1 MEGEEHL
8 SLQVLLAVILLV
20 LYVIAA
26 PIFEKIHF
34 HYMHESGMVMLLGL
48 AITLIFKFFIP
59 SLDFTTSLAFSDK
72 IFFTFV
78 LPLIIFGA
86 GYNLK
91 KRQFFKYFT
100 YIFLLGVVG
109 TLIAFTWVAP
119 VTYFFNQFNFFYLSY
134 SKYDYPSL
142 IKMGG
147 IPVDPT
153 TKERLNISELN
164 LNNDN
169 NVNTLQKNFLSK
181 SSFTSYNLNKNKT
194 KLLRY
199 LQDEEPNEE
208 TNEEET
214 QNSDEDNTNENPD
227 NPEENGEQAGD
238 ESPEENGEQ
247 TEGESPE
254 ENGEQAG
261 EESPE
266 ENGEQTEEESPNEII
281 DSKVDLKKHPI
292 LLDFTMMD
300 ALSFAAVIS
309 ATDAVAAL
317 TFIHEDTEPKLFA
330 ILFGEGVVNDA
341 VCIVIY
347 KILTDFQRGGGD
359 FTFSSVMGMFGT
371 FCSLFGWSF
380 VIGLGMGIIGSL
392 ILKSLKKYSIGRQA
406 ECALICLFAYLS
418 YILSE
423 ELELSPIIA
432 LLFNGIF
439 NSHYSFYNLSFQA
452 REESS
457 ILSRVLSALAE
468 AFVFVY
474 LGLTAVHYFQVA
486 FSWSFMIF
494 ELIVVVCGRF
504 VSVYGICVL
513 MDLFHVTNFKLSF
526 VERGI
531 CSCSGTI
538 RGAIA
543 FGLSISIV
551 SKSELNRD
559 ILLSTTLSLVFI
571 STIVFGALMPYFI
584 KFWKSFD
591 KKKYGETE
599 ENKEL
604 EYSDLD
610 DEANEEVRFSYLHP
624 NFDNKIEEFSKEKN
638 IEVLKKRLS
647 YWLGTYWLQFDDA
660 YLKPKLI
667 CNWPEVKKEHDEIAE
682 VITDVIKN
690 YLEEKKKK
698 KLYLADKENNNEI
711 NEEGNEMNERLYDG
725 ENDNEDDH
733 NEYKTNYQH
742 LQEDD
747 QNETPKIKNR
757 KISRD
762 EVIDKY

>member
-1 MEGEEHL
+1 MESEHL

-26 PIFEKIHF
+26 PVFEKIHF
-34 HYMHESGMVMLLGL
+34 HYMHESGVVMLLGIG
-48 AITLIFKFFIP
+48 ITLTFKFFIP
-59 SLDFTTSLAFSDK
+59 SLDFTKSLAFSDK

-119 VTYFFNQFNFFYLSY
+119 LTYFFNQFNFFYLSY
-134 SKYDYPSL
+134 SKYDYSSL

-147 IPVDPT
+147 IPIDPI
-153 TKERLNISELN
+153 TKQRLNISELN
-164 LNNDN
+164 L
-169 NVNTLQKNFLSK
+169 TFAQKNINTNISSTMMNVVMN
-181 SSFTSYNLNKNKT
+181 SSFTEKNFI
-194 KLLRY
+194 
-199 LQDEEPNEE
+199 QDIN
-208 TNEEET
+208 N
-214 QNSDEDNTNENPD
+214 
-227 NPEENGEQAGD
+227 
-238 ESPEENGEQ
+238 
-247 TEGESPE
+247 TEGEE
-254 ENGEQAG
+254 EQKN
-261 EESPE
+261 EES
-266 ENGEQTEEESPNEII
+266 TEEII
-281 DSKVDLKKHPI
+281 NNDFVDLKKHPI
-292 LLDFTMMD
+292 LLDFSLMD

-317 TFIHEDTEPKLFA
+317 TFIHEDTEPKLFS

-347 KILTDFQRGGGD
+347 KILTDFQRGGGQ
-359 FTFSSVMGMFGT
+359 FTFSSVVSMFGT

-486 FSWSFMIF
+486 FSWSFMFF
-494 ELIVVVCGRF
+494 ELCVVMCGRF
-504 VSVYGICVL
+504 VSVFGICIL
-513 MDLFHVTNFKLSF
+513 MDLFHVSNFKLSF

-571 STIVFGALMPYFI
+571 STIVMGALMPFFI
-584 KFWKSFD
+584 SFFKSFN
-591 KKKYGETE
+591 KKNDYDSIVPEKDETK
-599 ENKEL
+599 KE
-604 EYSDLD
+604 DLD
-610 DEANEEVRFSYLHP
+610 ESRPDDEFRFSYLHP
-624 NFDNKIEEFSKEKN
+624 NFDNKLEKFSKEKN
-638 IEVLKKRLS
+638 LEVLKKRLS

-690 YLEEKKKK
+690 YIDERDKREDEEYNNNMNNEEEENEMKE
-698 KLYLADKENNNEI
+698 KLFNGNKNDEYNNDYKPNYMKLHDEENNET
-711 NEEGNEMNERLYDG
+711 
-725 ENDNEDDH
+725 ED
-733 NEYKTNYQH
+733 K
-742 LQEDD
+742 
-747 QNETPKIKNR
+747 KN
-757 KISRD
+757 
-762 EVIDKY
+762 

>member
-1 MEGEEHL
+1 M
-8 SLQVLLAVILLV
+8 
-20 LYVIAA
+20 
-26 PIFEKIHF
+26 
-34 HYMHESGMVMLLGL
+34 
-48 AITLIFKFFIP
+48 
-59 SLDFTTSLAFSDK
+59 
-72 IFFTFV
+72 
-78 LPLIIFGA
+78 PLIIFGA

-119 VTYFFNQFNFFYLSY
+119 LTYFFNQFNFFYLSY
-134 SKYDYPSL
+134 SKYDYASL

-147 IPVDPT
+147 VPIDPI
-153 TKERLNISELN
+153 TKQRLNISELN
-164 LNNDN
+164 ITFNESINSIRMNIYENISSENED
-169 NVNTLQKNFLSK
+169 QKEEE
-181 SSFTSYNLNKNKT
+181 
-194 KLLRY
+194 
-199 LQDEEPNEE
+199 DEE
-208 TNEEET
+208 
-214 QNSDEDNTNENPD
+214 QIEND
-227 NPEENGEQAGD
+227 Y
-238 ESPEENGEQ
+238 
-247 TEGESPE
+247 
-254 ENGEQAG
+254 
-261 EESPE
+261 
-266 ENGEQTEEESPNEII
+266 
-281 DSKVDLKKHPI
+281 VDLKKHPI
-292 LLDFTMMD
+292 LLDFSLMD

-317 TFIHEDTEPKLFA
+317 TFIHEDTEPKLFS

-347 KILTDFQRGGGD
+347 KILTDFQREGGQ
-359 FTFSSVMGMFGT
+359 FSLSSVISMFGT

-457 ILSRVLSALAE
+457 ILSRVLSAIAE

-494 ELIVVVCGRF
+494 ELCVVICGRF
-504 VSVYGICVL
+504 VSVFGICIL
-513 MDLFHVTNFKLSF
+513 MDLFHVSNFKLSF

-551 SKSELNRD
+551 SKSQLNRD

-584 KFWKSFD
+584 NFFKSFD
-591 KKKYGETE
+591 KKNKTK
-599 ENKEL
+599 ENKEEL
-604 EYSDLD
+604 EYHNLD
-610 DEANEEVRFSYLHP
+610 DEYNNEFRFSYLHP
-624 NFDNKIEEFSKEKN
+624 NFDNKLEEFSKEKN
-638 IEVLKKRLS
+638 LEVLKKRLS

-682 VITDVIKN
+682 VITDVIKK
-690 YLEEKKKK
+690 YLEEKYNQKEE
-698 KLYLADKENNNEI
+698 ENNNIE
-711 NEEGNEMNERLYDG
+711 NEKGSEKNEKFIK
-725 ENDNEDDH
+725 ND
-733 NEYKTNYQH
+733 EYNDYQTNYMK
-742 LQEDD
+742 LQDE
-747 QNETPKIKNR
+747 QNETENK
-757 KISRD
+757 
-762 EVIDKY
+762 

>member
-1 MEGEEHL
+1 MEEEHL

-34 HYMHESGMVMLLGL
+34 HYMHESGVVMLLGIG
-48 AITLIFKFFIP
+48 ITLLFKFFIP
-59 SLDFTTSLAFSDK
+59 SLDFTKSLSFSDK

-119 VTYFFNQFNFFYLSY
+119 LTYFFNQFNFFYLSS
-134 SKYDYPSL
+134 SKYDYASL

-147 IPVDPT
+147 IPVDPV
-153 TKERLNISELN
+153 TKQRLNISELN
-164 LNNDN
+164 LTYSGKVNSTIMNILDNSSLTKKSFIDEGNNQTEENEGNDG
-169 NVNTLQKNFLSK
+169 
-181 SSFTSYNLNKNKT
+181 NK
-194 KLLRY
+194 
-199 LQDEEPNEE
+199 
-208 TNEEET
+208 NEEET
-214 QNSDEDNTNENPD
+214 TETQNDE
-227 NPEENGEQAGD
+227 EENQI
-238 ESPEENGEQ
+238 N
-247 TEGESPE
+247 
-254 ENGEQAG
+254 NH
-261 EESPE
+261 
-266 ENGEQTEEESPNEII
+266 
-281 DSKVDLKKHPI
+281 VDLKKTPI
-292 LLDFTMMD
+292 LLDFSLMD
-300 ALSFAAVIS
+300 SLSFAAVIS

-317 TFIHEDTEPKLFA
+317 TFIHEDTEPKLFS

-347 KILTDFQRGGGD
+347 KILTDFQREGGQ
-359 FTFSSVMGMFGT
+359 FSFSSVVSMFGT
-371 FCSLFGWSF
+371 FVSLFGWSF
-380 VIGLGMGIIGSL
+380 VIGLGMGIIGGL
-392 ILKSLKKYSIGRQA
+392 TLKSLKKYSIGRQA

-486 FSWSFMIF
+486 FSWSFMLF
-494 ELIVVVCGRF
+494 ELCVVMCGRF
-504 VSVYGICVL
+504 VSVFGICIL
-513 MDLFHVTNFKLSF
+513 MDLLHVSNFKLSF

-571 STIVFGALMPYFI
+571 STIVMGALMPYFI
-584 KFWKSFD
+584 TFFKSF
-591 KKKYGETE
+591 
-599 ENKEL
+599 NKNKGQEKEHKEEL
-604 EYSDLD
+604 EKSRSD
-610 DEANEEVRFSYLHP
+610 DEFRFSYLHP
-624 NFDNKIEEFSKEKN
+624 NFDNKVEEFSKEKN
-638 IEVLKKRLS
+638 LEVLKKRLS

-690 YLEEKKKK
+690 YIDEKRKKEEG
-698 KLYLADKENNNEI
+698 EMNNNI
-711 NEEGNEMNERLYDG
+711 NNTEEGYELKEKLVNNEK
-725 ENDNEDDH
+725 ND
-733 NEYKTNYQH
+733 EYNDYKPNYMK
-742 LQEDD
+742 LQDE
-747 QNETPKIKNR
+747 QNETEDKN
-757 KISRD
+757 I
-762 EVIDKY
+762 EQ

>member
-1 MEGEEHL
+1 MESEHL

-26 PIFEKIHF
+26 PVFEKIHF
-34 HYMHESGMVMLLGL
+34 HYMHESGVVMLLGIG
-48 AITLIFKFFIP
+48 ITLTFKFFIP
-59 SLDFTTSLAFSDK
+59 SLDFTKSLAFSDK

-119 VTYFFNQFNFFYLSY
+119 LTYFFNQFNFFYLSY
-134 SKYDYPSL
+134 SKYDYSSL

-147 IPVDPT
+147 IPIDPI
-153 TKERLNISELN
+153 TKQRLNISELN
-164 LNNDN
+164 L
-169 NVNTLQKNFLSK
+169 TFAQKNINTNISSTMMNVVMN
-181 SSFTSYNLNKNKT
+181 SSFTEKNFI
-194 KLLRY
+194 
-199 LQDEEPNEE
+199 QDIN
-208 TNEEET
+208 N
-214 QNSDEDNTNENPD
+214 
-227 NPEENGEQAGD
+227 
-238 ESPEENGEQ
+238 
-247 TEGESPE
+247 TEGEE
-254 ENGEQAG
+254 EQKN
-261 EESPE
+261 EES
-266 ENGEQTEEESPNEII
+266 TEEII
-281 DSKVDLKKHPI
+281 NNDFVDLKKHPI
-292 LLDFTMMD
+292 LLDFSLMD

-317 TFIHEDTEPKLFA
+317 TFIHEDTEPKLFS

-347 KILTDFQRGGGD
+347 KILTDFQRGGGQ
-359 FTFSSVMGMFGT
+359 FTFSSVVSMFGT

-486 FSWSFMIF
+486 FSWSFMFF
-494 ELIVVVCGRF
+494 ELCVVMCGRF
-504 VSVYGICVL
+504 VSVFGICIL
-513 MDLFHVTNFKLSF
+513 MDLFHVSNFKLSF

-571 STIVFGALMPYFI
+571 STIVMGALMPFFI
-584 KFWKSFD
+584 SFFKSFN
-591 KKKYGETE
+591 KKKDYDAIVPEKDETK
-599 ENKEL
+599 KE
-604 EYSDLD
+604 DLD
-610 DEANEEVRFSYLHP
+610 ESRPDDEFRFSYLHP
-624 NFDNKIEEFSKEKN
+624 NFDNKLEKFSKEKN
-638 IEVLKKRLS
+638 LEVLKKRLS

-690 YLEEKKKK
+690 YIDERDKREDEEYNNNINNEEEENEMKE
-698 KLYLADKENNNEI
+698 KLFNGNKNDEYNNDYKPNYMKLHDEENNET
-711 NEEGNEMNERLYDG
+711 
-725 ENDNEDDH
+725 ED
-733 NEYKTNYQH
+733 K
-742 LQEDD
+742 
-747 QNETPKIKNR
+747 KN
-757 KISRD
+757 
-762 EVIDKY
+762 

>member
-1 MEGEEHL
+1 MESEHL

-26 PIFEKIHF
+26 PVFEKIHF
-34 HYMHESGMVMLLGL
+34 HYMHESGVVMLLGIG
-48 AITLIFKFFIP
+48 ITLTFKFFIP
-59 SLDFTTSLAFSDK
+59 SLDFTKSLAFSDK

-119 VTYFFNQFNFFYLSY
+119 LTYFFNQFNFFYLSY
-134 SKYDYPSL
+134 SKYDYSSL

-147 IPVDPT
+147 IPIDPI
-153 TKERLNISELN
+153 TKQRLNISELN
-164 LNNDN
+164 L
-169 NVNTLQKNFLSK
+169 TFAQKNIHTNISSTMMNVVMN
-181 SSFTSYNLNKNKT
+181 SSFTEKNFI
-194 KLLRY
+194 
-199 LQDEEPNEE
+199 QDIN
-208 TNEEET
+208 N
-214 QNSDEDNTNENPD
+214 
-227 NPEENGEQAGD
+227 
-238 ESPEENGEQ
+238 
-247 TEGESPE
+247 TEGEE
-254 ENGEQAG
+254 EQKN
-261 EESPE
+261 EES
-266 ENGEQTEEESPNEII
+266 TEEII
-281 DSKVDLKKHPI
+281 NNDFVDLKKHPI
-292 LLDFTMMD
+292 LLDFSLMD

-317 TFIHEDTEPKLFA
+317 TFIHEDTEPKLFS

-347 KILTDFQRGGGD
+347 KILTDFQRGGGQ
-359 FTFSSVMGMFGT
+359 FTFSSVVSMFGT

-486 FSWSFMIF
+486 FSWSFMFF
-494 ELIVVVCGRF
+494 ELCVVMCGRF
-504 VSVYGICVL
+504 VSVFGICIL
-513 MDLFHVTNFKLSF
+513 MDLFHVSNFKLSF

-571 STIVFGALMPYFI
+571 STIVMGALMPFFI
-584 KFWKSFD
+584 SFFKSFN
-591 KKKYGETE
+591 KKNDYDAIVPEKDETK
-599 ENKEL
+599 KE
-604 EYSDLD
+604 DLD
-610 DEANEEVRFSYLHP
+610 ESRPDDEFRFSYLHP
-624 NFDNKIEEFSKEKN
+624 NFDNKLEKFSKEKN
-638 IEVLKKRLS
+638 LEVLKKRLS

-690 YLEEKKKK
+690 YIDERDKREDEEYNNNMNNEEEENEMKE
-698 KLYLADKENNNEI
+698 KLFNGNKNDEYNNDYKPNYMKLHDEENNET
-711 NEEGNEMNERLYDG
+711 
-725 ENDNEDDH
+725 ED
-733 NEYKTNYQH
+733 K
-742 LQEDD
+742 
-747 QNETPKIKNR
+747 KN
-757 KISRD
+757 
-762 EVIDKY
+762 

>member
-1 MEGEEHL
+1 MEEEHL

-26 PIFEKIHF
+26 PIFEKINF
-34 HYMHESGMVMLLGL
+34 HYMHESGVIMLLGIG
-48 AITLIFKFFIP
+48 ITLTFKFFIP
-59 SLDFTTSLAFSDK
+59 SLDFTKSLAFSDK

-119 VTYFFNQFNFFYLSY
+119 LTYFFNQFNFFYLSS
-134 SKYDYPSL
+134 SKYDYASL
-142 IKMGG
+142 IRMGG
-147 IPVDPT
+147 IPVDPV

-164 LNNDN
+164 LTYDKNINSTSTVMNIMNNSYYS
-169 NVNTLQKNFLSK
+169 KIILSEEE
-181 SSFTSYNLNKNKT
+181 LNKPEDNKT
-194 KLLRY
+194 
-199 LQDEEPNEE
+199 EE
-208 TNEEET
+208 NEEE
-214 QNSDEDNTNENPD
+214 QKEEEEENKENEND
-227 NPEENGEQAGD
+227 Y
-238 ESPEENGEQ
+238 
-247 TEGESPE
+247 
-254 ENGEQAG
+254 
-261 EESPE
+261 
-266 ENGEQTEEESPNEII
+266 
-281 DSKVDLKKHPI
+281 VDLTKHPI
-292 LLDFTMMD
+292 LLDFSLMD

-317 TFIHEDTEPKLFA
+317 TFIHEDTEPKLFS

-347 KILTDFQRGGGD
+347 KLLTDFQKGGGQ
-359 FTFSSVMGMFGT
+359 FSFSSVVSMFGT
-371 FCSLFGWSF
+371 FVSLFGWSF

-457 ILSRVLSALAE
+457 VLSRVLSALAE

-486 FSWSFMIF
+486 FSWSFMLF
-494 ELIVVVCGRF
+494 ELCVVICGRF
-504 VSVYGICVL
+504 VSVFGICVL
-513 MDLFHVTNFKLSF
+513 MDLFHVSNFKLSF

-584 KFWKSFD
+584 NFFKSFN
-591 KKKYGETE
+591 KTYKEEE
-599 ENKEL
+599 ENKKEL
-604 EYSDLD
+604 ELDEHSTNMVD
-610 DEANEEVRFSYLHP
+610 DEFRFSYLHP

-638 IEVLKKRLS
+638 LEVLKKRLS

-690 YLEEKKKK
+690 YMDGKTSKENEEK
-698 KLYLADKENNNEI
+698 DENK
-711 NEEGNEMNERLYDG
+711 EGNEIKEKLLNSDKNEEY
-725 ENDNEDDH
+725 ND
-733 NEYKTNYQH
+733 YKLNYMK
-742 LQEDD
+742 LQDE
-747 QNETPKIKNR
+747 QNETENNK
-757 KISRD
+757 
-762 EVIDKY
+762 

>member
-1 MEGEEHL
+1 MESEHL

-26 PIFEKIHF
+26 PVFEKIHF
-34 HYMHESGMVMLLGL
+34 HYMHESGVVMLLGIG
-48 AITLIFKFFIP
+48 ITLTFKFFIP
-59 SLDFTTSLAFSDK
+59 SLDFTKSLAFSDK

-119 VTYFFNQFNFFYLSY
+119 LTYFFNQFNFFYLSY
-134 SKYDYPSL
+134 SKYDYSSL

-147 IPVDPT
+147 IPIDPI
-153 TKERLNISELN
+153 TKQRLNISELN
-164 LNNDN
+164 L
-169 NVNTLQKNFLSK
+169 TFAQKNINTNISSTMMNVVMN
-181 SSFTSYNLNKNKT
+181 SSFTEKNFI
-194 KLLRY
+194 
-199 LQDEEPNEE
+199 QDIN
-208 TNEEET
+208 N
-214 QNSDEDNTNENPD
+214 
-227 NPEENGEQAGD
+227 
-238 ESPEENGEQ
+238 
-247 TEGESPE
+247 TEGEE
-254 ENGEQAG
+254 EQKN
-261 EESPE
+261 EES
-266 ENGEQTEEESPNEII
+266 TEEII
-281 DSKVDLKKHPI
+281 NNDFANLKKHPI
-292 LLDFTMMD
+292 LLDFSLMD

-317 TFIHEDTEPKLFA
+317 TFIHEDTEPKLFS

-347 KILTDFQRGGGD
+347 KILTDFQRGGGQ
-359 FTFSSVMGMFGT
+359 FTFSSVVSMFGT

-486 FSWSFMIF
+486 FSWSFMFF
-494 ELIVVVCGRF
+494 ELCVVMCGRF
-504 VSVYGICVL
+504 VSVFGICIL
-513 MDLFHVTNFKLSF
+513 MDLFHVSNFKLSF

-571 STIVFGALMPYFI
+571 STIVMGALMPFFI
-584 KFWKSFD
+584 SFFKSFN
-591 KKKYGETE
+591 KKNDYDSIVPEKDETK
-599 ENKEL
+599 KE
-604 EYSDLD
+604 DLD
-610 DEANEEVRFSYLHP
+610 ESRPDDEFRFSYLHP
-624 NFDNKIEEFSKEKN
+624 NFDNKLEKFSKEKN
-638 IEVLKKRLS
+638 LEVLKKRLS

-690 YLEEKKKK
+690 YIDERDKREDEEYNNNINNEEEENEMKE
-698 KLYLADKENNNEI
+698 KLFNGNKNDEYNNDYKPNYMKLHDEENNET
-711 NEEGNEMNERLYDG
+711 
-725 ENDNEDDH
+725 ED
-733 NEYKTNYQH
+733 K
-742 LQEDD
+742 
-747 QNETPKIKNR
+747 KN
-757 KISRD
+757 
-762 EVIDKY
+762 

>member
-1 MEGEEHL
+1 MEEEHQ

-26 PIFEKIHF
+26 PIFEKINF
-34 HYMHESGMVMLLGL
+34 HYMHESGVVMLLGIG
-48 AITLIFKFFIP
+48 ITLTFKFFIP
-59 SLDFTTSLAFSDK
+59 SLDFTKSLAFNDK

-119 VTYFFNQFNFFYLSY
+119 LTYFFNQFNFFYLSY
-134 SKYDYPSL
+134 SKYDYASL

-147 IPVDPT
+147 VPIDPI
-153 TKERLNISELN
+153 TKQRLNISELN
-164 LNNDN
+164 ITFNESINSIRMNIYENISSENED
-169 NVNTLQKNFLSK
+169 QKEEE
-181 SSFTSYNLNKNKT
+181 
-194 KLLRY
+194 
-199 LQDEEPNEE
+199 DEE
-208 TNEEET
+208 
-214 QNSDEDNTNENPD
+214 QIEND
-227 NPEENGEQAGD
+227 Y
-238 ESPEENGEQ
+238 
-247 TEGESPE
+247 
-254 ENGEQAG
+254 
-261 EESPE
+261 
-266 ENGEQTEEESPNEII
+266 
-281 DSKVDLKKHPI
+281 VDLKKHPI
-292 LLDFTMMD
+292 LLDFSLMD

-317 TFIHEDTEPKLFA
+317 TFIHEDTEPKLFS

-347 KILTDFQRGGGD
+347 KILTDFQREGGQ
-359 FTFSSVMGMFGT
+359 FSLSSVISMFGT

-457 ILSRVLSALAE
+457 ILSRVLSAIAE

-494 ELIVVVCGRF
+494 ELCVVICGRF
-504 VSVYGICVL
+504 VSVFGICIL
-513 MDLFHVTNFKLSF
+513 MDLFHVSNFKLSF

-551 SKSELNRD
+551 SKSQLNRD

-584 KFWKSFD
+584 NFFKSFD
-591 KKKYGETE
+591 KNNKTK
-599 ENKEL
+599 ENKEEL
-604 EYSDLD
+604 EYHNLD
-610 DEANEEVRFSYLHP
+610 DEYNNEFRFSYLHP
-624 NFDNKIEEFSKEKN
+624 NFDNKLEEFSKEKN
-638 IEVLKKRLS
+638 LEVLKKRLS

-682 VITDVIKN
+682 VITDVIKK
-690 YLEEKKKK
+690 YLEEKYNQKEE
-698 KLYLADKENNNEI
+698 ENNNIE
-711 NEEGNEMNERLYDG
+711 NEKGSEKNEKFIK
-725 ENDNEDDH
+725 ND
-733 NEYKTNYQH
+733 EYNDYQTNYMK
-742 LQEDD
+742 LQDE
-747 QNETPKIKNR
+747 QNETENK
-757 KISRD
+757 
-762 EVIDKY
+762 

>member
-1 MEGEEHL
+1 MEEEHL
-8 SLQVLLAVILLV
+8 SLQVLLAIILLV

-34 HYMHESGMVMLLGL
+34 HYMHESGVVMLLGIG
-48 AITLIFKFFIP
+48 ITLTFKFFIP
-59 SLDFTTSLAFSDK
+59 SLDFTKSLAFNDK

-119 VTYFFNQFNFFYLSY
+119 LTYFFNQFNFFYLSY
-134 SKYDYPSL
+134 SKYDYASL

-147 IPVDPT
+147 VPIDPV
-153 TKERLNISELN
+153 TKQRLNISELN
-164 LNNDN
+164 LTYSGKVNSTMMNILDN
-169 NVNTLQKNFLSK
+169 NNYSTPITNIIFQEKQEENETLPNEEEESQPEE
-181 SSFTSYNLNKNKT
+181 
-194 KLLRY
+194 
-199 LQDEEPNEE
+199 EEPN
-208 TNEEET
+208 N
-214 QNSDEDNTNENPD
+214 DF
-227 NPEENGEQAGD
+227 
-238 ESPEENGEQ
+238 
-247 TEGESPE
+247 
-254 ENGEQAG
+254 
-261 EESPE
+261 
-266 ENGEQTEEESPNEII
+266 
-281 DSKVDLKKHPI
+281 VDLKKHPI
-292 LLDFTMMD
+292 LLDFSLMD

-317 TFIHEDTEPKLFA
+317 TFIHEDTEPKLFS

-347 KILTDFQRGGGD
+347 KILTDFQREGGQ
-359 FTFSSVMGMFGT
+359 FSFSSVVSMFGT

-380 VIGLGMGIIGSL
+380 VIGLGMGIVGSL

-457 ILSRVLSALAE
+457 ILSRVLSAIAE

-486 FSWSFMIF
+486 FSWSFMLF
-494 ELIVVVCGRF
+494 ELCVVMCGRF
-504 VSVYGICVL
+504 VSVFGICIL
-513 MDLFHVTNFKLSF
+513 MDLFHVSNFKLSF

-551 SKSELNRD
+551 SKSKLNRD

-571 STIVFGALMPYFI
+571 STIVMGALMPYFI
-584 KFWKSFD
+584 SFFKSFNKTEKED
-591 KKKYGETE
+591 KKE
-599 ENKEL
+599 EL
-604 EYSDLD
+604 EY
-610 DEANEEVRFSYLHP
+610 ANLNDEEVNNEFRFSYLHP
-624 NFDNKIEEFSKEKN
+624 NFDNKIEEFSKEKDL
-638 IEVLKKRLS
+638 EKLKKRLS

-690 YLEEKKKK
+690 YLEEKKKI
-698 KLYLADKENNNEI
+698 KEDNNNE
-711 NEEGNEMNERLYDG
+711 NEEGNEMNEGLINYDKNEEFKTTYMKLRDDQD
-725 ENDNEDDH
+725 ENDN
-733 NEYKTNYQH
+733 K
-742 LQEDD
+742 
-747 QNETPKIKNR
+747 
-757 KISRD
+757 
-762 EVIDKY
+762 

>member
-1 MEGEEHL
+1 MEEEHL
-8 SLQVLLAVILLV
+8 SLQVLLADILLV

-26 PIFEKIHF
+26 PIFEKINF
-34 HYMHESGMVMLLGL
+34 HYMHESGVIMLLGIG
-48 AITLIFKFFIP
+48 ITLTFKFFIP
-59 SLDFTTSLAFSDK
+59 SLDFTKSLAFSDK

-119 VTYFFNQFNFFYLSY
+119 LTYFFNQFNFFYLSS
-134 SKYDYPSL
+134 SKYDYASL
-142 IKMGG
+142 IRMGG
-147 IPVDPT
+147 IPVDPV

-164 LNNDN
+164 LTYDKNINSTSTVMNIMNNSYYS
-169 NVNTLQKNFLSK
+169 KIILSEEE
-181 SSFTSYNLNKNKT
+181 LNKPEDNKT
-194 KLLRY
+194 
-199 LQDEEPNEE
+199 EE
-208 TNEEET
+208 NEEE
-214 QNSDEDNTNENPD
+214 QKEKEEENKENEND
-227 NPEENGEQAGD
+227 Y
-238 ESPEENGEQ
+238 
-247 TEGESPE
+247 
-254 ENGEQAG
+254 
-261 EESPE
+261 
-266 ENGEQTEEESPNEII
+266 
-281 DSKVDLKKHPI
+281 VDLTKHPI
-292 LLDFTMMD
+292 LLDFSLMD

-317 TFIHEDTEPKLFA
+317 TFIHEDTEPKLFS

-347 KILTDFQRGGGD
+347 KILTDFQKGGGQ
-359 FTFSSVMGMFGT
+359 FSFSSVVSMFGT
-371 FCSLFGWSF
+371 FVSLFGWSF

-392 ILKSLKKYSIGRQA
+392 ILKSLKKYSIGRPA

-457 ILSRVLSALAE
+457 VLSRVLSALAE

-486 FSWSFMIF
+486 FSWSFMLF
-494 ELIVVVCGRF
+494 ELCVVICGRF
-504 VSVYGICVL
+504 VSVFGICVL
-513 MDLFHVTNFKLSF
+513 MDLFHVSNFKLSF

-584 KFWKSFD
+584 NFFKSFN
-591 KKKYGETE
+591 KTYKEEE
-599 ENKEL
+599 ENKKEL
-604 EYSDLD
+604 ELDEHSTNMVD
-610 DEANEEVRFSYLHP
+610 DEFRFSYLHP

-638 IEVLKKRLS
+638 LEVLKKRLS

-690 YLEEKKKK
+690 YMDGKTSKENEEK
-698 KLYLADKENNNEI
+698 DENK
-711 NEEGNEMNERLYDG
+711 EGNEIKEKLLNSDKNEEY
-725 ENDNEDDH
+725 ND
-733 NEYKTNYQH
+733 YKLNYMK
-742 LQEDD
+742 LQDE
-747 QNETPKIKNR
+747 QNETENNK
-757 KISRD
+757 
-762 EVIDKY
+762 

>member
-1 MEGEEHL
+1 MEEEHL
-8 SLQVLLAVILLV
+8 SLQVLSAVILLV

-26 PIFEKIHF
+26 PIFEKINF
-34 HYMHESGMVMLLGL
+34 HYMHESGVIMLLGIG
-48 AITLIFKFFIP
+48 ITLTFKFFIP
-59 SLDFTTSLAFSDK
+59 SLDFTKSLAFSDK

-119 VTYFFNQFNFFYLSY
+119 LTYFFNQFNFFYLSS
-134 SKYDYPSL
+134 SKYDYASL
-142 IKMGG
+142 IRMGG
-147 IPVDPT
+147 IPVDPV

-164 LNNDN
+164 LTYDKNINSTSTVMNIMNNSYYS
-169 NVNTLQKNFLSK
+169 KIILSEEE
-181 SSFTSYNLNKNKT
+181 LNKPEDNKT
-194 KLLRY
+194 
-199 LQDEEPNEE
+199 EE
-208 TNEEET
+208 NEEE
-214 QNSDEDNTNENPD
+214 QKEEEEENKENEND
-227 NPEENGEQAGD
+227 Y
-238 ESPEENGEQ
+238 
-247 TEGESPE
+247 
-254 ENGEQAG
+254 
-261 EESPE
+261 
-266 ENGEQTEEESPNEII
+266 
-281 DSKVDLKKHPI
+281 VDLTKHPI
-292 LLDFTMMD
+292 LLDFSLMD

-317 TFIHEDTEPKLFA
+317 TFIHEDTEPKLFS

-347 KILTDFQRGGGD
+347 KILTDFQKGGGQ
-359 FTFSSVMGMFGT
+359 FSFSSVVSMFGT
-371 FCSLFGWSF
+371 FVSLFGWSF

-457 ILSRVLSALAE
+457 VLSRVLSALAE

-486 FSWSFMIF
+486 FSWSFMLF
-494 ELIVVVCGRF
+494 ELCVVICGRF
-504 VSVYGICVL
+504 VSVFGICVL
-513 MDLFHVTNFKLSF
+513 MDLFHVSNFKLSF

-584 KFWKSFD
+584 NFFKSFN
-591 KKKYGETE
+591 KTYKEEE
-599 ENKEL
+599 ENKKEL
-604 EYSDLD
+604 ELDEHSTNMVD
-610 DEANEEVRFSYLHP
+610 DEFRFSYLHP

-638 IEVLKKRLS
+638 LEVLKKRLS

-690 YLEEKKKK
+690 YMDGKTSKENEEK
-698 KLYLADKENNNEI
+698 DENK
-711 NEEGNEMNERLYDG
+711 EGNEIKEKLLNSDKNEEY
-725 ENDNEDDH
+725 ND
-733 NEYKTNYQH
+733 YKLNYMK
-742 LQEDD
+742 LQDE
-747 QNETPKIKNR
+747 QNETENNK
-757 KISRD
+757 
-762 EVIDKY
+762 

>member
-1 MEGEEHL
+1 MEGEGHL
-8 SLQVLLAVILLV
+8 SLQVLLAVLLLV

-26 PIFEKIHF
+26 PIFEKVHF
-34 HYMHESGMVMLLGL
+34 HYMHESGVVMLLGI
-48 AITLIFKFFIP
+48 AITLTFKFFIP

-134 SKYDYPSL
+134 SKYDFPTL

-147 IPVDPT
+147 VPIDPV
-153 TKERLNISELN
+153 TKQRLNISELN
-164 LNNDN
+164 LTFDKTENVLNSIQMNIYNNSN
-169 NVNTLQKNFLSK
+169 PNV
-181 SSFTSYNLNKNKT
+181 
-194 KLLRY
+194 RY
-199 LQDEEPNEE
+199 LQDEDEEDNKEDNPNED
-208 TNEEET
+208 TT
-214 QNSDEDNTNENPD
+214 GNENPEKSETD
-227 NPEENGEQAGD
+227 DTNNENEEKPLN
-238 ESPEENGEQ
+238 
-247 TEGESPE
+247 
-254 ENGEQAG
+254 
-261 EESPE
+261 
-266 ENGEQTEEESPNEII
+266 
-281 DSKVDLKKHPI
+281 DSVVDLVKHPI
-292 LLDFTMMD
+292 LLDFSMMD

-317 TFIHEDTEPKLFA
+317 TFIHEDSEPKLFS

-347 KILTDFQRGGGD
+347 KILTDFQKSGGQ
-359 FTFSSVMGMFGT
+359 FSVSSVIGMFGT

-380 VIGLGMGIIGSL
+380 IIGLGMGILGSL

-474 LGLTAVHYFQVA
+474 LGLTAVNYFQVA

-494 ELIVVVCGRF
+494 ELFVVVCGRF
-504 VSVYGICVL
+504 VSVYGICIL
-513 MDLFHVTNFKLSF
+513 MDLFHVSNFKLSF

-584 KFWKSFD
+584 AFWKSFD
-591 KKKYGETE
+591 KSKKNVEL
-599 ENKEL
+599 ENKEIG
-604 EYSDLD
+604 YVDLD
-610 DEANEEVRFSYLHP
+610 DESNDEVRFSYLHP

-638 IEVLKKRLS
+638 LEVLKKRLS

-682 VITDVIKN
+682 VITDVIKK

-698 KLYLADKENNNEI
+698 KLYLADKENNNYDS
-711 NEEGNEMNERLYDG
+711 NEDGNEMREKLFSG
-725 ENDNEDDH
+725 ESDNEDDH
-733 NEYKTNYQH
+733 NDYKTNYQH
-742 LQEDD
+742 LQEEHER
-747 QNETPKIKNR
+747 NEPSSIKEMNNYN
-757 KISRD
+757 D
-762 EVIDKY
+762 NKY

>member
-1 MEGEEHL
+1 MEESHL
-8 SLQVLLAVILLV
+8 SLQVLLAIILLV

-34 HYMHESGMVMLLGL
+34 HYMHESGVVMLLGIG
-48 AITLIFKFFIP
+48 ITLTFKFFIP
-59 SLDFTTSLAFSDK
+59 SLDFTKSLAFSDK

-119 VTYFFNQFNFFYLSY
+119 LTYFFNQFNFFYLSY
-134 SKYDYPSL
+134 SKYDFATL
-142 IKMGG
+142 IKRGG
-147 IPVDPT
+147 IPVDPE
-153 TKERLNISELN
+153 TKQRLNISQLN
-164 LNNDN
+164 LTFDEKETNSTVMSIINNN
-169 NVNTLQKNFLSK
+169 S
-181 SSFTSYNLNKNKT
+181 SSFLKKEKNILKEEDNETETNDEGEESKKEEKDEDNKKEEDKKIIDNDYVDLNKN
-194 KLLRY
+194 
-199 LQDEEPNEE
+199 
-208 TNEEET
+208 
-214 QNSDEDNTNENPD
+214 
-227 NPEENGEQAGD
+227 
-238 ESPEENGEQ
+238 
-247 TEGESPE
+247 
-254 ENGEQAG
+254 
-261 EESPE
+261 
-266 ENGEQTEEESPNEII
+266 
-281 DSKVDLKKHPI
+281 PI
-292 LLDFTMMD
+292 LLDFTLMD

-317 TFIHEDTEPKLFA
+317 TFIHEDTEPKLFS

-347 KILTDFQRGGGD
+347 KILTDFQKEGGQ
-359 FTFSSVMGMFGT
+359 FTLSSVVSMFGT
-371 FCSLFGWSF
+371 FCSLFLWSF

-457 ILSRVLSALAE
+457 ILSRVLSAIAE

-486 FSWSFMIF
+486 FSWSFMLF
-494 ELIVVVCGRF
+494 ELCVVMCGRF
-504 VSVYGICVL
+504 VSVFGICIL

-571 STIVFGALMPYFI
+571 STIVMGALMPYFI
-584 KFWKSFD
+584 AFFKSFLKTEQQGLV
-591 KKKYGETE
+591 KKE
-599 ENKEL
+599 EIQ
-604 EYSDLD
+604 YSSLT
-610 DEANEEVRFSYLHP
+610 DEDTNEFRFSYLHP
-624 NFDNKIEEFSKEKN
+624 NFDNKLEEFSKEKN

-682 VITDVIKN
+682 VIQEVIKK
-690 YLEEKKKK
+690 YLEEKHKKRK
-698 KLYLADKENNNEI
+698 ETSDNINETEENNEMKERLFNEDK
-711 NEEGNEMNERLYDG
+711 NEEY
-725 ENDNEDDH
+725 ND
-733 NEYKTNYQH
+733 YKTTYMK
-742 LQEDD
+742 LRDD
-747 QNETPKIKNR
+747 LEENENNK
-757 KISRD
+757 
-762 EVIDKY
+762 E

>member
-1 MEGEEHL
+1 
-8 SLQVLLAVILLV
+8 
-20 LYVIAA
+20 
-26 PIFEKIHF
+26 
-34 HYMHESGMVMLLGL
+34 MHESGVVMLLGI
-48 AITLIFKFFIP
+48 AITLTFKFFIP

-119 VTYFFNQFNFFYLSY
+119 LTYFFNQFNFFYLSY
-134 SKYDYPSL
+134 SKYDYQSL

-147 IPVDPT
+147 VPIDPV
-153 TKERLNISELN
+153 TKQRINISQLNFTSEIFDINETNKNEIN
-164 LNNDN
+164 LNNNFLRYKSLQEEGENDDDITKDN
-169 NVNTLQKNFLSK
+169 N
-181 SSFTSYNLNKNKT
+181 
-194 KLLRY
+194 
-199 LQDEEPNEE
+199 ENEIPE
-208 TNEEET
+208 TI
-214 QNSDEDNTNENPD
+214 NENP
-227 NPEENGEQAGD
+227 ENSGD
-238 ESPEENGEQ
+238 ENE
-247 TEGESPE
+247 
-254 ENGEQAG
+254 A
-261 EESPE
+261 
-266 ENGEQTEEESPNEII
+266 PNNNT
-281 DSKVDLKKHPI
+281 VDLKKHPI

-317 TFIHEDTEPKLFA
+317 TFIHEDTEPKLFS

-347 KILTDFQRGGGD
+347 KILTDFQRGGGQ
-359 FTFSSVMGMFGT
+359 FSFSAVVGMFET
-371 FCSLFGWSF
+371 FLSLFLWSF
-380 VIGLGMGIIGSL
+380 VIGLGMGIVGSL
-392 ILKSLKKYSIGRQA
+392 ILKSLKKYNIGRQA

-494 ELIVVVCGRF
+494 ELFVVVCGRF
-504 VSVYGICVL
+504 VSVYGICIL
-513 MDLFHVTNFKLSF
+513 MDLFHVSNFKLSF

-531 CSCSGTI
+531 CGCSGTI

-584 KFWKSFD
+584 NFWKSFE
-591 KKKYGETE
+591 KKKKPE

-604 EYSDLD
+604 DYADLD

-624 NFDNKIEEFSKEKN
+624 NFDNKVEEFSKEKD

-682 VITDVIKN
+682 VITDVIKK

-698 KLYLADKENNNEI
+698 KLFLADKEKDEI
-711 NEEGNEMNERLYDG
+711 GEGGNELRERLYQG
-725 ENDNEDDH
+725 ENDNEEEHHD
-733 NEYKTNYQH
+733 YKTNYQH
-742 LQEDD
+742 LQDEQDEH
-747 QNETPKIKNR
+747 ETPTLKNTR
-757 KISRD
+757 LS
-762 EVIDKY
+762 

>member
-8 SLQVLLAVILLV
+8 SLQVLLAIILLV
-20 LYVIAA
+20 LYIIAA

-34 HYMHESGMVMLLGL
+34 HYMHESGVVMLLGIG
-48 AITLIFKFFIP
+48 ITLGFKFFIP
-59 SLDFTTSLAFSDK
+59 SLDFTKSLAFNDK

-119 VTYFFNQFNFFYLSY
+119 LTYFFNQFNFFYLSY
-134 SKYDYPSL
+134 SKYDYASL

-147 IPVDPT
+147 IPVDPE
-153 TKERLNISELN
+153 TKQRLNISQLN
-164 LNNDN
+164 LTYDKKDVNSTIMSIIDHSSSVKKVFLQEEDN
-169 NVNTLQKNFLSK
+169 ETEAKEEEDQKDQK
-181 SSFTSYNLNKNKT
+181 
-194 KLLRY
+194 
-199 LQDEEPNEE
+199 E
-208 TNEEET
+208 NEEEKNEAEDE
-214 QNSDEDNTNENPD
+214 QSDN
-227 NPEENGEQAGD
+227 
-238 ESPEENGEQ
+238 
-247 TEGESPE
+247 
-254 ENGEQAG
+254 
-261 EESPE
+261 
-266 ENGEQTEEESPNEII
+266 
-281 DSKVDLKKHPI
+281 VDLKNHPI
-292 LLDFTMMD
+292 LLDFSLMD

-317 TFIHEDTEPKLFA
+317 TFIHEDTEPKLFS

-347 KILTDFQRGGGD
+347 KILTDFQREGGQ
-359 FTFSSVMGMFGT
+359 FSLSSVMSMLGT
-371 FCSLFGWSF
+371 FVSLFLWSF

-457 ILSRVLSALAE
+457 ILSRVLSAIAE

-486 FSWSFMIF
+486 FSWSFMLF
-494 ELIVVVCGRF
+494 ELCVVMCGRF
-504 VSVYGICVL
+504 VSVFGICIL
-513 MDLFHVTNFKLSF
+513 MDLFHVSNFKLSF

-551 SKSELNRD
+551 SKSQLNRD

-571 STIVFGALMPYFI
+571 STIVMGALMPYFI
-584 KFWKSFD
+584 SFFKSFNKTEKEE
-591 KKKYGETE
+591 KKE
-599 ENKEL
+599 EL
-604 EYSDLD
+604 EYVDLN
-610 DEANEEVRFSYLHP
+610 DEVKDNEFRFSYLHP
-624 NFDNKIEEFSKEKN
+624 NFDTKIEEFSKEKDLK
-638 IEVLKKRLS
+638 VLQKRLS
-647 YWLGTYWLQFDDA
+647 YWLGTYWLQFDDI

-667 CNWPEVKKEHDEIAE
+667 CNWPEVKKEHDEIAD

-698 KLYLADKENNNEI
+698 GENINNNV
-711 NEEGNEMNERLYDG
+711 
-725 ENDNEDDH
+725 NED
-733 NEYKTNYQH
+733 E
-742 LQEDD
+742 E
-747 QNETPKIKNR
+747 
-757 KISRD
+757 
-762 EVIDKY
+762 

>member
-26 PIFEKIHF
+26 PVFEKVHF
-34 HYMHESGMVMLLGL
+34 HYMHESGMVMLLGI
-48 AITLIFKFFIP
+48 AITLTFKFFIP

-142 IKMGG
+142 IRMGG
-147 IPVDPT
+147 VPVDPV
-153 TKERLNISELN
+153 TKQRLNISELN
-164 LNNDN
+164 LTNDN
-169 NVNTLQKNFLSK
+169 EISTIQKYFVNKSTSIPYQMSKNNS
-181 SSFTSYNLNKNKT
+181 NI
-194 KLLRY
+194 LRY
-199 LQDEEPNEE
+199 LQENEEPNTEVKNEE
-208 TNEEET
+208 TENTDEENPENQNEKKES
-214 QNSDEDNTNENPD
+214 SDEDLPD
-227 NPEENGEQAGD
+227 
-238 ESPEENGEQ
+238 
-247 TEGESPE
+247 
-254 ENGEQAG
+254 
-261 EESPE
+261 
-266 ENGEQTEEESPNEII
+266 EIM
-281 DSKVDLKKHPI
+281 DSKVDLEKHPI

-347 KILTDFQRGGGD
+347 KILTDFQRGGGE

-371 FCSLFGWSF
+371 FVSLFGWSF

-494 ELIVVVCGRF
+494 ELIVVVVGRF
-504 VSVYGICVL
+504 VSVYGICIL
-513 MDLFHVTNFKLSF
+513 MDLFHVSNFKLSF

-531 CSCSGTI
+531 CGCSGTI

-591 KKKYGETE
+591 KVKYPETE

-604 EYSDLD
+604 SYADLD
-610 DEANEEVRFSYLHP
+610 DESNDEVRFSYLHP

-638 IEVLKKRLS
+638 LEVLKKRLS

-682 VITDVIKN
+682 VITDVIKK

-698 KLYLADKENNNEI
+698 KLYLADKENNNEL
-711 NEEGNEMNERLYDG
+711 NEEGNEMKERLYDG
-725 ENDNEDDH
+725 ENENDDDH
-733 NEYKTNYQH
+733 DYKTNYQV
-742 LQEDD
+742 LQDD
-747 QNETPKIKNR
+747 EQDSPKIKNR
-757 KISRD
+757 N
-762 EVIDKY
+762 V

>member
-1 MEGEEHL
+1 
-8 SLQVLLAVILLV
+8 
-20 LYVIAA
+20 
-26 PIFEKIHF
+26 
-34 HYMHESGMVMLLGL
+34 MLLGIG
-48 AITLIFKFFIP
+48 ITLTFKFFIP
-59 SLDFTTSLAFSDK
+59 SLDFTKSLAFSDK

-119 VTYFFNQFNFFYLSY
+119 LTYFFNQFNFFYLSY
-134 SKYDYPSL
+134 SKYDYASL

-147 IPVDPT
+147 VPIDPI
-153 TKERLNISELN
+153 TKQRLNISELN
-164 LNNDN
+164 ITFNESINSIRMNIYENISSENED
-169 NVNTLQKNFLSK
+169 QKEEE
-181 SSFTSYNLNKNKT
+181 
-194 KLLRY
+194 
-199 LQDEEPNEE
+199 DEE
-208 TNEEET
+208 
-214 QNSDEDNTNENPD
+214 QIEND
-227 NPEENGEQAGD
+227 Y
-238 ESPEENGEQ
+238 
-247 TEGESPE
+247 
-254 ENGEQAG
+254 
-261 EESPE
+261 
-266 ENGEQTEEESPNEII
+266 
-281 DSKVDLKKHPI
+281 VDLKKHPI
-292 LLDFTMMD
+292 LLDFSLMD

-317 TFIHEDTEPKLFA
+317 TFIHEDTEPKLFS

-347 KILTDFQRGGGD
+347 KILTDFQREGGQ
-359 FTFSSVMGMFGT
+359 FSLSSVISMFGT

-457 ILSRVLSALAE
+457 ILSRVLSAIAE

-494 ELIVVVCGRF
+494 ELCVVICGRF
-504 VSVYGICVL
+504 VSVFGICIL
-513 MDLFHVTNFKLSF
+513 MDLFHVSNFKLSF

-551 SKSELNRD
+551 SKSQLNRD

-584 KFWKSFD
+584 NFFKSFD
-591 KKKYGETE
+591 KKNKTK
-599 ENKEL
+599 ENKEEL
-604 EYSDLD
+604 EYHNLD
-610 DEANEEVRFSYLHP
+610 DEYNNEFRFSYLHP
-624 NFDNKIEEFSKEKN
+624 NFDNKLEEFSKEKN
-638 IEVLKKRLS
+638 LEVLKKRLS

-682 VITDVIKN
+682 VITDVIKK
-690 YLEEKKKK
+690 YLEEKYNQKEE
-698 KLYLADKENNNEI
+698 ENNNIE
-711 NEEGNEMNERLYDG
+711 NEKGSEKNEKFIK
-725 ENDNEDDH
+725 ND
-733 NEYKTNYQH
+733 EYNDYQTNYMK
-742 LQEDD
+742 LQDE
-747 QNETPKIKNR
+747 QNETENK
-757 KISRD
+757 
-762 EVIDKY
+762 

>member
-1 MEGEEHL
+1 MEEEEHL
-8 SLQVLLAVILLV
+8 SLQVLLAIILLV
-20 LYVIAA
+20 LYIIAA

-34 HYMHESGMVMLLGL
+34 HYMHESGVVMLLGIG
-48 AITLIFKFFIP
+48 ITLGFKFFIP
-59 SLDFTTSLAFSDK
+59 SLDFTKSLAFNDK

-91 KRQFFKYFT
+91 KRQFFKYFI

-119 VTYFFNQFNFFYLSY
+119 LTYFFNQFNFFYLSY
-134 SKYDYPSL
+134 SKYDYASL
-142 IKMGG
+142 IRMGG
-147 IPVDPT
+147 VPVDPV
-153 TKERLNISELN
+153 TKQRLNISQLN
-164 LNNDN
+164 LTYEEKDVNSTIMSIIDN
-169 NVNTLQKNFLSK
+169 SQ
-181 SSFTSYNLNKNKT
+181 NLKKFI
-194 KLLRY
+194 L
-199 LQDEEPNEE
+199 
-208 TNEEET
+208 NEEENET
-214 QNSDEDNTNENPD
+214 EVKEEDQKENE
-227 NPEENGEQAGD
+227 
-238 ESPEENGEQ
+238 S
-247 TEGESPE
+247 
-254 ENGEQAG
+254 
-261 EESPE
+261 
-266 ENGEQTEEESPNEII
+266 EEEKNEEEKEEEQPNNK
-281 DSKVDLKKHPI
+281 DLVDLKKHPI
-292 LLDFTMMD
+292 LLDFSLMD

-317 TFIHEDTEPKLFA
+317 TFIHEDTEPKLFS

-347 KILTDFQRGGGD
+347 KILTDFQREGGQ
-359 FTFSSVMGMFGT
+359 FSVSSVMSMFGT
-371 FCSLFGWSF
+371 FISLFLWSF
-380 VIGLGMGIIGSL
+380 VIGLGMGIVGSL

-457 ILSRVLSALAE
+457 ILSRVLSAIAE

-486 FSWSFMIF
+486 FSWSFMLF
-494 ELIVVVCGRF
+494 ELCVVMCGRF
-504 VSVYGICVL
+504 VSVFGICIL
-513 MDLFHVTNFKLSF
+513 MDLFHVSSFKLSF

-551 SKSELNRD
+551 SKSQLNRD

-571 STIVFGALMPYFI
+571 STIVMGALMPYFI
-584 KFWKSFD
+584 SFFKSFNKTD
-591 KKKYGETE
+591 KEEKKE
-599 ENKEL
+599 EL
-604 EYSDLD
+604 EYANLN
-610 DEANEEVRFSYLHP
+610 DEENDKEFRFSYLHP
-624 NFDNKIEEFSKEKN
+624 NFDVKIEEFSKEKN
-638 IEVLKKRLS
+638 LEVLKKRLS

-698 KLYLADKENNNEI
+698 EENNNNI
-711 NEEGNEMNERLYDG
+711 NETEEGNEMKEKLFSNNNQ
-725 ENDNEDDH
+725 NDEYND
-733 NEYKTNYQH
+733 YKTTYMK
-742 LQEDD
+742 LRDD
-747 QNETPKIKNR
+747 VEETDNNK
-757 KISRD
+757 
-762 EVIDKY
+762 

>member
-8 SLQVLLAVILLV
+8 SLQVLLAIILLV
-20 LYVIAA
+20 LYIIAA

-34 HYMHESGMVMLLGL
+34 HYMHESGVVMLLGIG
-48 AITLIFKFFIP
+48 ITLGFKFFIP
-59 SLDFTTSLAFSDK
+59 SLDFTKSLAFNDK

-119 VTYFFNQFNFFYLSY
+119 LTYFFNQFNFFYLSY
-134 SKYDYPSL
+134 SKYDYASL

-147 IPVDPT
+147 IPVDPE
-153 TKERLNISELN
+153 TKQRLNISQLN
-164 LNNDN
+164 LTYDKKDVNSTIMSIIDHSSSVKKVFLQEEDN
-169 NVNTLQKNFLSK
+169 ETEVKEEEAQK
-181 SSFTSYNLNKNKT
+181 
-194 KLLRY
+194 
-199 LQDEEPNEE
+199 E
-208 TNEEET
+208 NEEEKKEAEDE
-214 QNSDEDNTNENPD
+214 QSDN
-227 NPEENGEQAGD
+227 
-238 ESPEENGEQ
+238 
-247 TEGESPE
+247 
-254 ENGEQAG
+254 
-261 EESPE
+261 
-266 ENGEQTEEESPNEII
+266 
-281 DSKVDLKKHPI
+281 VDLKNHPI
-292 LLDFTMMD
+292 LLDFSLMD

-317 TFIHEDTEPKLFA
+317 TFIHEDTEPKLFS

-347 KILTDFQRGGGD
+347 KILTDFQREGGQ
-359 FTFSSVMGMFGT
+359 FSLSSVMSMLGT
-371 FCSLFGWSF
+371 FVSLFLWSF

-457 ILSRVLSALAE
+457 ILSRVLSAIAE

-486 FSWSFMIF
+486 FSWSFMLF
-494 ELIVVVCGRF
+494 ELCVVMCGRF
-504 VSVYGICVL
+504 VSVFGICIL
-513 MDLFHVTNFKLSF
+513 MDLFHVSNFKLSF

-551 SKSELNRD
+551 SKSQLNRD

-571 STIVFGALMPYFI
+571 STIVMGALMPYFI
-584 KFWKSFD
+584 SFFKSFNKTEKEE
-591 KKKYGETE
+591 KKE
-599 ENKEL
+599 EL
-604 EYSDLD
+604 EYVDLN
-610 DEANEEVRFSYLHP
+610 DEVKDNEFRFSYLHP
-624 NFDNKIEEFSKEKN
+624 NFDTKIEEFSKEKDLK
-638 IEVLKKRLS
+638 VLQKRLS
-647 YWLGTYWLQFDDA
+647 YWLGTYWLQFDDI

-667 CNWPEVKKEHDEIAE
+667 CNWPEVKKEHDEIAD

-698 KLYLADKENNNEI
+698 GENLNNNVNED
-711 NEEGNEMNERLYDG
+711 EEGNEMKERLFDSDKNNEY
-725 ENDNEDDH
+725 ND
-733 NEYKTNYQH
+733 YKTNYMK
-742 LQEDD
+742 L
-747 QNETPKIKNR
+747 
-757 KISRD
+757 RD
-762 EVIDKY
+762 EPEESENNK

>member
-8 SLQVLLAVILLV
+8 SLQVLLAIILLV

-34 HYMHESGMVMLLGL
+34 HYMHESGVVMLLGIG
-48 AITLIFKFFIP
+48 ITLAFKFFIP
-59 SLDFTTSLAFSDK
+59 SLDFTKSLAFNDK

-119 VTYFFNQFNFFYLSY
+119 LTYFFNQFNFFYLSY
-134 SKYDYPSL
+134 SKYDYVSL

-147 IPVDPT
+147 VPVDPE
-153 TKERLNISELN
+153 TKQRLNISLLN
-164 LNNDN
+164 LTYDIK
-169 NVNTLQKNFLSK
+169 NVNSTIMNIIDNSSPIKKVILQ
-181 SSFTSYNLNKNKT
+181 
-194 KLLRY
+194 
-199 LQDEEPNEE
+199 EEDNETE
-208 TNEEET
+208 AKEEEEQKENEEEK
-214 QNSDEDNTNENPD
+214 N
-227 NPEENGEQAGD
+227 
-238 ESPEENGEQ
+238 
-247 TEGESPE
+247 
-254 ENGEQAG
+254 
-261 EESPE
+261 
-266 ENGEQTEEESPNEII
+266 EEEVEEQS
-281 DSKVDLKKHPI
+281 DSGYVDLKKHPI
-292 LLDFTMMD
+292 LLDFSLMD

-317 TFIHEDTEPKLFA
+317 TFIHEDTEPKLFS

-347 KILTDFQRGGGD
+347 KILTDFQREGGQ
-359 FTFSSVMGMFGT
+359 FSLSSVMSMLGT
-371 FCSLFGWSF
+371 FVSLFLWSF

-457 ILSRVLSALAE
+457 ILSRVLSAIAE

-486 FSWSFMIF
+486 FSWSFMLF
-494 ELIVVVCGRF
+494 ELCVVMCGRF
-504 VSVYGICVL
+504 VSVFGICIL
-513 MDLFHVTNFKLSF
+513 MDLFHVSNFKLSF

-571 STIVFGALMPYFI
+571 STIVMGALMPYFI
-584 KFWKSFD
+584 SFFKSFNKTD
-591 KKKYGETE
+591 KEEEKKE
-599 ENKEL
+599 EL
-604 EYSDLD
+604 EYVDLN
-610 DEANEEVRFSYLHP
+610 DEVKDNEFRFSYLHP
-624 NFDNKIEEFSKEKN
+624 NFDTKIEKFSKEKDLK
-638 IEVLKKRLS
+638 VLQKRLS
-647 YWLGTYWLQFDDA
+647 YWLGTYWLQFDDI

-667 CNWPEVKKEHDEIAE
+667 CNWPEVKKEHDEIAD

-698 KLYLADKENNNEI
+698 EENINNNNINNNEEGYELKEKLVN
-711 NEEGNEMNERLYDG
+711 NEK
-725 ENDNEDDH
+725 ND
-733 NEYKTNYQH
+733 EYNDYKPNYMK
-742 LQEDD
+742 LQDE
-747 QNETPKIKNR
+747 QNETEDKN
-757 KISRD
+757 I
-762 EVIDKY
+762 EQ

>member
-1 MEGEEHL
+1 MESEHL

-26 PIFEKIHF
+26 PVFEKIHF
-34 HYMHESGMVMLLGL
+34 HYMHESGVVMLLGIG
-48 AITLIFKFFIP
+48 ITLTFKFFIP
-59 SLDFTTSLAFSDK
+59 SLDFTKSLAFSDK

-119 VTYFFNQFNFFYLSY
+119 LTYFFNQFNFFYLSY
-134 SKYDYPSL
+134 SKYDYSSL

-147 IPVDPT
+147 IPIDPI
-153 TKERLNISELN
+153 TKQRLNISELN
-164 LNNDN
+164 L
-169 NVNTLQKNFLSK
+169 TFAQKNINTNISSTMMNVVMN
-181 SSFTSYNLNKNKT
+181 SSFTEKNFI
-194 KLLRY
+194 
-199 LQDEEPNEE
+199 QDIN
-208 TNEEET
+208 N
-214 QNSDEDNTNENPD
+214 
-227 NPEENGEQAGD
+227 
-238 ESPEENGEQ
+238 
-247 TEGESPE
+247 TEGEE
-254 ENGEQAG
+254 EQKN
-261 EESPE
+261 EES
-266 ENGEQTEEESPNEII
+266 TEEII
-281 DSKVDLKKHPI
+281 NNDFVDLKKHPI
-292 LLDFTMMD
+292 LLDFSLMD

-317 TFIHEDTEPKLFA
+317 TFIHEDTEPKLFS

-347 KILTDFQRGGGD
+347 KILTDFQRGGGQ
-359 FTFSSVMGMFGT
+359 FTFSSVVSMFGT

-486 FSWSFMIF
+486 FSWSFMFF
-494 ELIVVVCGRF
+494 ELCVVMCGRF
-504 VSVYGICVL
+504 VSVFGICIL
-513 MDLFHVTNFKLSF
+513 MDLFHVSNFKLSF

-571 STIVFGALMPYFI
+571 STIVMGALMPFFI
-584 KFWKSFD
+584 SFFKSFN
-591 KKKYGETE
+591 KKNDYDSIVPEKDETK
-599 ENKEL
+599 KE
-604 EYSDLD
+604 DLD
-610 DEANEEVRFSYLHP
+610 ESRPDDEFRFSYLHP
-624 NFDNKIEEFSKEKN
+624 NFDNKLEKFSKEKN
-638 IEVLKKRLS
+638 LEVLKKRLS

-690 YLEEKKKK
+690 YIDERDKREDEEYNNNINNEEEENEMKE
-698 KLYLADKENNNEI
+698 KLFNGNKNDEYNNDYKPNYMKLHDEENNET
-711 NEEGNEMNERLYDG
+711 
-725 ENDNEDDH
+725 ED
-733 NEYKTNYQH
+733 K
-742 LQEDD
+742 
-747 QNETPKIKNR
+747 KN
-757 KISRD
+757 
-762 EVIDKY
+762 

>member
-1 MEGEEHL
+1 MEEEHL
-8 SLQVLLAVILLV
+8 SLQVLLAIILLV

-34 HYMHESGMVMLLGL
+34 HYMHESGVVMLLGIG
-48 AITLIFKFFIP
+48 ITLTFKFFIP
-59 SLDFTTSLAFSDK
+59 SLDFTKSLAFNDK

-119 VTYFFNQFNFFYLSY
+119 LTYFFNQFNFFYLSY
-134 SKYDYPSL
+134 SKYDYASL

-147 IPVDPT
+147 VPIDPV
-153 TKERLNISELN
+153 TKQRLNISELN
-164 LNNDN
+164 LTYSGKVNSTMMNILDN
-169 NVNTLQKNFLSK
+169 NNYSTPITNIIFQEKQEENETLPNEEEESQPEE
-181 SSFTSYNLNKNKT
+181 
-194 KLLRY
+194 
-199 LQDEEPNEE
+199 EEPN
-208 TNEEET
+208 N
-214 QNSDEDNTNENPD
+214 DF
-227 NPEENGEQAGD
+227 
-238 ESPEENGEQ
+238 
-247 TEGESPE
+247 
-254 ENGEQAG
+254 
-261 EESPE
+261 
-266 ENGEQTEEESPNEII
+266 
-281 DSKVDLKKHPI
+281 VDLKKHPI
-292 LLDFTMMD
+292 LLDFSLMD

-317 TFIHEDTEPKLFA
+317 TFIHEDTEPKLFS

-347 KILTDFQRGGGD
+347 KILTDFQREGGQ
-359 FTFSSVMGMFGT
+359 FSFSSVVSMFGT

-380 VIGLGMGIIGSL
+380 VIGLGMGIVGSL

-457 ILSRVLSALAE
+457 ILSRVLSAIAE

-486 FSWSFMIF
+486 FSWSFMLF
-494 ELIVVVCGRF
+494 ELCVVMCGRF
-504 VSVYGICVL
+504 VSVFGICIL
-513 MDLFHVTNFKLSF
+513 MDLFHVSNFKLSF

-571 STIVFGALMPYFI
+571 STIVMGALMPYFI
-584 KFWKSFD
+584 SFFKSFNKTEKED
-591 KKKYGETE
+591 KKE
-599 ENKEL
+599 EL
-604 EYSDLD
+604 EY
-610 DEANEEVRFSYLHP
+610 ANLNDEEVNNEFRFSYLHP
-624 NFDNKIEEFSKEKN
+624 NFDNKIEEFSKEKDL
-638 IEVLKKRLS
+638 EKLKKRLS

-690 YLEEKKKK
+690 YLEEKKKI
-698 KLYLADKENNNEI
+698 KEDNNND
-711 NEEGNEMNERLYDG
+711 NEEGNEMNEGLINYDKNEEFKTTYMKLRDDQD
-725 ENDNEDDH
+725 ENDN
-733 NEYKTNYQH
+733 K
-742 LQEDD
+742 
-747 QNETPKIKNR
+747 
-757 KISRD
+757 
-762 EVIDKY
+762 

>member
-1 MEGEEHL
+1 MEEEHL

-26 PIFEKIHF
+26 PIFEKINF
-34 HYMHESGMVMLLGL
+34 HYMHESGVIMLLGIG
-48 AITLIFKFFIP
+48 ITLTFKFFIP
-59 SLDFTTSLAFSDK
+59 SLDFTKSLAFSDK

-119 VTYFFNQFNFFYLSY
+119 LTYFFNQFNFFYLSS
-134 SKYDYPSL
+134 SKYDYASL
-142 IKMGG
+142 IRMGG
-147 IPVDPT
+147 IPVDPV

-164 LNNDN
+164 LTYDKNINSTSTVMNIMNNSYYS
-169 NVNTLQKNFLSK
+169 KIILSEEE
-181 SSFTSYNLNKNKT
+181 LNKPEDNKT
-194 KLLRY
+194 
-199 LQDEEPNEE
+199 EE
-208 TNEEET
+208 NEEE
-214 QNSDEDNTNENPD
+214 QKEEEEENKENEND
-227 NPEENGEQAGD
+227 Y
-238 ESPEENGEQ
+238 
-247 TEGESPE
+247 
-254 ENGEQAG
+254 
-261 EESPE
+261 
-266 ENGEQTEEESPNEII
+266 
-281 DSKVDLKKHPI
+281 VDLTKHPI
-292 LLDFTMMD
+292 LLDFSLMD

-317 TFIHEDTEPKLFA
+317 TFIHEDTEPKLFS

-347 KILTDFQRGGGD
+347 KILTDFQKGGGQ
-359 FTFSSVMGMFGT
+359 FSFSSVVSMFGT
-371 FCSLFGWSF
+371 FVSLFGWSF

-457 ILSRVLSALAE
+457 VLSRVLSALAE

-486 FSWSFMIF
+486 FSWSFMLF
-494 ELIVVVCGRF
+494 ELCVVICGRF
-504 VSVYGICVL
+504 VSVFGICVL
-513 MDLFHVTNFKLSF
+513 MDLFHVSNFKLSF

-559 ILLSTTLSLVFI
+559 RLLSTTLSLVFI

-584 KFWKSFD
+584 NFFKSFN
-591 KKKYGETE
+591 KTYKEGE
-599 ENKEL
+599 ENKKEL
-604 EYSDLD
+604 ELDEHSTNMVD
-610 DEANEEVRFSYLHP
+610 DEFRFSYLHP

-638 IEVLKKRLS
+638 LEVLKKRLS

-690 YLEEKKKK
+690 YMDGKTSKENEEK
-698 KLYLADKENNNEI
+698 DENK
-711 NEEGNEMNERLYDG
+711 EGNEIKEKLLNSDKNEEY
-725 ENDNEDDH
+725 ND
-733 NEYKTNYQH
+733 YKLNYMK
-742 LQEDD
+742 LQDE
-747 QNETPKIKNR
+747 QNETENNK
-757 KISRD
+757 
-762 EVIDKY
+762 

>member
-1 MEGEEHL
+1 MEEEHL

-26 PIFEKIHF
+26 PIFEKINF
-34 HYMHESGMVMLLGL
+34 HYMHESGVIMLLGIG
-48 AITLIFKFFIP
+48 ITLTFKFFIP
-59 SLDFTTSLAFSDK
+59 SLDFTKSLAFSDK

-119 VTYFFNQFNFFYLSY
+119 LTYFFNQFNFFYLSS
-134 SKYDYPSL
+134 SKYDYASL
-142 IKMGG
+142 IRMGG
-147 IPVDPT
+147 IPVDPV

-164 LNNDN
+164 LTYDKNINSTSTVMNIMNNSYY
-169 NVNTLQKNFLSK
+169 SK
-181 SSFTSYNLNKNKT
+181 IILCEEELNKPEDNKT
-194 KLLRY
+194 
-199 LQDEEPNEE
+199 EE
-208 TNEEET
+208 NEEE
-214 QNSDEDNTNENPD
+214 QKEEEEENKENEND
-227 NPEENGEQAGD
+227 Y
-238 ESPEENGEQ
+238 
-247 TEGESPE
+247 
-254 ENGEQAG
+254 
-261 EESPE
+261 
-266 ENGEQTEEESPNEII
+266 
-281 DSKVDLKKHPI
+281 VDLTKHPI
-292 LLDFTMMD
+292 LLDFSLMD

-317 TFIHEDTEPKLFA
+317 TFIHEDTEPKLFS

-347 KILTDFQRGGGD
+347 KILTDFQKGGGQ
-359 FTFSSVMGMFGT
+359 FSFSSVVSMFGT
-371 FCSLFGWSF
+371 FVSLFGWSF

-457 ILSRVLSALAE
+457 VLSRVLSALAE

-486 FSWSFMIF
+486 FSWSFMLF
-494 ELIVVVCGRF
+494 ELCVVICGRF
-504 VSVYGICVL
+504 VSVFGICVL
-513 MDLFHVTNFKLSF
+513 MDLFHVSNFKLSF

-584 KFWKSFD
+584 NFFKSFN
-591 KKKYGETE
+591 KTYKEEE
-599 ENKEL
+599 ENKKEL
-604 EYSDLD
+604 ELDEHSTNMVD
-610 DEANEEVRFSYLHP
+610 DEFRFSYLHP

-638 IEVLKKRLS
+638 LEVLKKRLS

-690 YLEEKKKK
+690 YMDGKTSKENEEK
-698 KLYLADKENNNEI
+698 DENK
-711 NEEGNEMNERLYDG
+711 EGNEIKEKLLNSDKNEEY
-725 ENDNEDDH
+725 ND
-733 NEYKTNYQH
+733 YKLNYMK
-742 LQEDD
+742 LQDE
-747 QNETPKIKNR
+747 QNETENNK
-757 KISRD
+757 
-762 EVIDKY
+762 

>member
-8 SLQVLLAVILLV
+8 SLQVLLAIILLV

-34 HYMHESGMVMLLGL
+34 HYMHESGVVMLLGIG
-48 AITLIFKFFIP
+48 ITLAFKFFIP
-59 SLDFTTSLAFSDK
+59 SLDFTKSLAFNDK

-119 VTYFFNQFNFFYLSY
+119 LTYFFNQFNFFYLSY
-134 SKYDYPSL
+134 SKYDYVSL

-147 IPVDPT
+147 VPVDPE
-153 TKERLNISELN
+153 TKQRLNISQLN
-164 LNNDN
+164 LTYDIK
-169 NVNTLQKNFLSK
+169 NVNSTIMNIIDNSSPIKKVILQ
-181 SSFTSYNLNKNKT
+181 
-194 KLLRY
+194 
-199 LQDEEPNEE
+199 EEDNETE
-208 TNEEET
+208 AKEEEEQKENEEEKNEEDVEE
-214 QNSDEDNTNENPD
+214 QSD
-227 NPEENGEQAGD
+227 NGY
-238 ESPEENGEQ
+238 
-247 TEGESPE
+247 
-254 ENGEQAG
+254 
-261 EESPE
+261 
-266 ENGEQTEEESPNEII
+266 
-281 DSKVDLKKHPI
+281 VDLKKHPI
-292 LLDFTMMD
+292 LLDFSLMD

-317 TFIHEDTEPKLFA
+317 TFIHEDTEPKLFS

-347 KILTDFQRGGGD
+347 KILTDFQREGGQ
-359 FTFSSVMGMFGT
+359 FSLSSVMSMLGT
-371 FCSLFGWSF
+371 FVSLFLWSF

-392 ILKSLKKYSIGRQA
+392 ILKSLKKYSIGRPA

-457 ILSRVLSALAE
+457 ILSRVLSAIAE

-486 FSWSFMIF
+486 FSWSFMLF
-494 ELIVVVCGRF
+494 ELCVVMCGRF
-504 VSVYGICVL
+504 VSVFGICIL
-513 MDLFHVTNFKLSF
+513 MDLFHVSNFKLSF

-571 STIVFGALMPYFI
+571 STIVMGALMPYFI
-584 KFWKSFD
+584 SFFKSFNKTD
-591 KKKYGETE
+591 KEEEKKE
-599 ENKEL
+599 EL
-604 EYSDLD
+604 EYVDLN
-610 DEANEEVRFSYLHP
+610 DEVKDNEFRFSYLHP
-624 NFDNKIEEFSKEKN
+624 NFDTKIEKFSKEKDLK
-638 IEVLKKRLS
+638 VLQKRLS
-647 YWLGTYWLQFDDA
+647 YWLGTYWLQFDDI

-667 CNWPEVKKEHDEIAE
+667 CNWPEVKKEHDEIAD

-698 KLYLADKENNNEI
+698 EENINNNNI
-711 NEEGNEMNERLYDG
+711 NEDEEGNEMKERLFDSDKNNEY
-725 ENDNEDDH
+725 ND
-733 NEYKTNYQH
+733 YKTNYMK
-742 LQEDD
+742 L
-747 QNETPKIKNR
+747 
-757 KISRD
+757 RD
-762 EVIDKY
+762 EPEESENNK

>member
-34 HYMHESGMVMLLGL
+34 HYMHESGMVMLLGI
-48 AITLIFKFFIP
+48 AITLTFKFFIP

-134 SKYDYPSL
+134 SKYDYPTL

-147 IPVDPT
+147 IPVDPI
-153 TKERLNISELN
+153 TKQRINLSDLN
-164 LNNDN
+164 LTDDN
-169 NVNTLQKNFLSK
+169 TINTVQKNIFNN
-181 SSFTSYNLNKNKT
+181 SSFNKYNLAKNKT

-199 LQDEEPNEE
+199 LQDEEEESINE
-208 TNEEET
+208 
-214 QNSDEDNTNENPD
+214 NTGENPD
-227 NPEENGEQAGD
+227 EEGGTSDEQPD
-238 ESPEENGEQ
+238 EEGGTSDEQ
-247 TEGESPE
+247 PD
-254 ENGEQAG
+254 
-261 EESPE
+261 
-266 ENGEQTEEESPNEII
+266 EEEGSSEELPDEIM

-292 LLDFTMMD
+292 LLDFSMMD

-599 ENKEL
+599 ESKEL
-604 EYSDLD
+604 GYSELD
-610 DEANEEVRFSYLHP
+610 DESNDEVRFSYLHP

-638 IEVLKKRLS
+638 VEVLKKRLS

-698 KLYLADKENNNEI
+698 KLYLAEKENNNEI
-711 NEEGNEMNERLYDG
+711 NEDGNEMNERLYEG
-725 ENDNEDDH
+725 ENENEDDN

-747 QNETPKIKNR
+747 QNETPRITNKS
-757 KISRD
+757 ISRD
-762 EVIDKY
+762 EVMNKY

>member
-1 MEGEEHL
+1 MESEHL
-8 SLQVLLAVILLV
+8 SLQVLLAVLLLV

-26 PIFEKIHF
+26 PVFEKIHF
-34 HYMHESGMVMLLGL
+34 HYMHESGVVMLLGIG
-48 AITLIFKFFIP
+48 ITLTFKFFIP
-59 SLDFTTSLAFSDK
+59 SLDFTKSLAFNDK

-119 VTYFFNQFNFFYLSY
+119 LTYFFNQFNFFYLSY
-134 SKYDYPSL
+134 SKYDYSSL

-147 IPVDPT
+147 IPIDPI
-153 TKERLNISELN
+153 TKKRLNISELN
-164 LNNDN
+164 LTFDQENKNINTNISSTIMNVVMNNTFIEKNNLQDINNIEGEEEEEKKEESTEEMINND
-169 NVNTLQKNFLSK
+169 F
-181 SSFTSYNLNKNKT
+181 
-194 KLLRY
+194 
-199 LQDEEPNEE
+199 
-208 TNEEET
+208 
-214 QNSDEDNTNENPD
+214 
-227 NPEENGEQAGD
+227 
-238 ESPEENGEQ
+238 
-247 TEGESPE
+247 
-254 ENGEQAG
+254 
-261 EESPE
+261 
-266 ENGEQTEEESPNEII
+266 
-281 DSKVDLKKHPI
+281 VDLKKHPI
-292 LLDFTMMD
+292 LLDFSLMD

-317 TFIHEDTEPKLFA
+317 TFIHEDTEPKLFS

-347 KILTDFQRGGGD
+347 KILTDFQRGGGQ
-359 FTFSSVMGMFGT
+359 FTFSSVVSMFGT

-439 NSHYSFYNLSFQA
+439 NSNYSFYNLSFQA

-457 ILSRVLSALAE
+457 ILSRVLSALSE

-486 FSWSFMIF
+486 FSWSFMFF
-494 ELIVVVCGRF
+494 ELCVVMCGRF
-504 VSVYGICVL
+504 VSVFGICIL
-513 MDLFHVTNFKLSF
+513 MDLFHVSNFKLSF

-571 STIVFGALMPYFI
+571 STIVMGALMPFLI
-584 KFWKSFD
+584 TFFKSFN
-591 KKKYGETE
+591 KKSDYVSIVPESEETK
-599 ENKEL
+599 KE
-604 EYSDLD
+604 DLD
-610 DEANEEVRFSYLHP
+610 ESRPDDEFRFSYLHP
-624 NFDNKIEEFSKEKN
+624 NFDSKVEKFSKEKN
-638 IEVLKKRLS
+638 LEVLKKRLS

-667 CNWPEVKKEHDEIAE
+667 CNWPEVKKEHDEISE

-690 YLEEKKKK
+690 YIDERGKRE
-698 KLYLADKENNNEI
+698 DEENNNI
-711 NEEGNEMNERLYDG
+711 DNDEGNEMKEKLFNGNKNDEFNDYKPTYMKLHDE
-725 ENDNEDDH
+725 EN
-733 NEYKTNYQH
+733 
-742 LQEDD
+742 
-747 QNETPKIKNR
+747 NETEDKKN
-757 KISRD
+757 
-762 EVIDKY
+762 

>member
-1 MEGEEHL
+1 MESEHL

-26 PIFEKIHF
+26 PVFEKIHF
-34 HYMHESGMVMLLGL
+34 HYMHESGVVMLLGIG
-48 AITLIFKFFIP
+48 ITLTFKFFIP
-59 SLDFTTSLAFSDK
+59 SLDFTKSLAFSDK

-119 VTYFFNQFNFFYLSY
+119 LTYFFNQFNFFYLSY
-134 SKYDYPSL
+134 SKYDYSSL

-147 IPVDPT
+147 IPIDPI
-153 TKERLNISELN
+153 TKQRLNISGLN
-164 LNNDN
+164 L
-169 NVNTLQKNFLSK
+169 TFSQKNINTNISSTMMNVVMN
-181 SSFTSYNLNKNKT
+181 SSFTEKNFI
-194 KLLRY
+194 
-199 LQDEEPNEE
+199 QDIN
-208 TNEEET
+208 N
-214 QNSDEDNTNENPD
+214 
-227 NPEENGEQAGD
+227 
-238 ESPEENGEQ
+238 
-247 TEGESPE
+247 TEGEE
-254 ENGEQAG
+254 EQKN
-261 EESPE
+261 EES
-266 ENGEQTEEESPNEII
+266 TEEII
-281 DSKVDLKKHPI
+281 NNDFVDLKKHPI
-292 LLDFTMMD
+292 LLDFSLMD

-317 TFIHEDTEPKLFA
+317 TFIHEDTEPKLFS

-347 KILTDFQRGGGD
+347 KILTDFQRGGGQ
-359 FTFSSVMGMFGT
+359 FTFSSVVSMFGT

-486 FSWSFMIF
+486 FSWSFMFF
-494 ELIVVVCGRF
+494 ELCVVMCGRF
-504 VSVYGICVL
+504 VSVFGICIL
-513 MDLFHVTNFKLSF
+513 MDLFHVSNFKLSF

-571 STIVFGALMPYFI
+571 STIVMGALMPFFI
-584 KFWKSFD
+584 SFFKSFN
-591 KKKYGETE
+591 KKNDYDAIVPEKDETK
-599 ENKEL
+599 KE
-604 EYSDLD
+604 DLD
-610 DEANEEVRFSYLHP
+610 ESRPDDEFRFSYLHP
-624 NFDNKIEEFSKEKN
+624 NFDNKLEKFSKEKN
-638 IEVLKKRLS
+638 LEVLKKRLS

-690 YLEEKKKK
+690 YIDERDKREDEEYNNNMNNEEEENEMKE
-698 KLYLADKENNNEI
+698 KLFNGNKNDEYNNDYKPNYMKLHDEENNET
-711 NEEGNEMNERLYDG
+711 
-725 ENDNEDDH
+725 ED
-733 NEYKTNYQH
+733 K
-742 LQEDD
+742 
-747 QNETPKIKNR
+747 KN
-757 KISRD
+757 
-762 EVIDKY
+762 

>member
-1 MEGEEHL
+1 MEESHL
-8 SLQVLLAVILLV
+8 SLQVLLAIILLV

-34 HYMHESGMVMLLGL
+34 HYMHESGVVMLLGIG
-48 AITLIFKFFIP
+48 ITLTFKFFIP
-59 SLDFTTSLAFSDK
+59 SLDFTKSLAFSDK

-119 VTYFFNQFNFFYLSY
+119 LTYFFNQFNFFYLSY
-134 SKYDYPSL
+134 SKYDFSTL
-142 IKMGG
+142 IKRGG
-147 IPVDPT
+147 IPVDPE
-153 TKERLNISELN
+153 TKQRLNISQLN
-164 LNNDN
+164 LTFDEKETNSTVMSIINNNSSFLKKDILKEEENETETNDKEEENKKEKEEDNKKEEDGQIINND
-169 NVNTLQKNFLSK
+169 
-181 SSFTSYNLNKNKT
+181 Y
-194 KLLRY
+194 
-199 LQDEEPNEE
+199 
-208 TNEEET
+208 
-214 QNSDEDNTNENPD
+214 
-227 NPEENGEQAGD
+227 
-238 ESPEENGEQ
+238 
-247 TEGESPE
+247 
-254 ENGEQAG
+254 
-261 EESPE
+261 
-266 ENGEQTEEESPNEII
+266 
-281 DSKVDLKKHPI
+281 VDLKKHPI
-292 LLDFTMMD
+292 LLDFSLMD

-317 TFIHEDTEPKLFA
+317 TFIHEDTEPKLFS

-347 KILTDFQRGGGD
+347 KILTDFQREGGQ
-359 FTFSSVMGMFGT
+359 FTLSSVVSMFGT
-371 FCSLFGWSF
+371 FCSLFLWSF

-457 ILSRVLSALAE
+457 ILSRVLSAIAE

-486 FSWSFMIF
+486 FSWSFMLF
-494 ELIVVVCGRF
+494 ELCVVMCGRF
-504 VSVYGICVL
+504 VSVFGICIL

-571 STIVFGALMPYFI
+571 STIVMGALMPYFI
-584 KFWKSFD
+584 AFFKSFLKTEQQGLV
-591 KKKYGETE
+591 KKE
-599 ENKEL
+599 EIQ
-604 EYSDLD
+604 YSSLT
-610 DEANEEVRFSYLHP
+610 DEDNNEFRFSYLHP
-624 NFDNKIEEFSKEKN
+624 NFDNKLEEFSKEKN
-638 IEVLKKRLS
+638 VEVLKKRLS

-682 VITDVIKN
+682 VIQEVIKK
-690 YLEEKKKK
+690 YLEEKHKKRK
-698 KLYLADKENNNEI
+698 
-711 NEEGNEMNERLYDG
+711 
-725 ENDNEDDH
+725 
-733 NEYKTNYQH
+733 
-742 LQEDD
+742 
-747 QNETPKIKNR
+747 R
-757 KISRD
+757 KI
-762 EVIDKY
+762 V

>member
-1 MEGEEHL
+1 MESEHL

-26 PIFEKIHF
+26 PVFEKIHF
-34 HYMHESGMVMLLGL
+34 HYMHESGVVMLLGIG
-48 AITLIFKFFIP
+48 ITLTFKFFIP
-59 SLDFTTSLAFSDK
+59 SLDFTKSLAFSDK

-119 VTYFFNQFNFFYLSY
+119 LTYFFNQFNFFYLSY
-134 SKYDYPSL
+134 SKYDYSSL

-147 IPVDPT
+147 IPIDPI
-153 TKERLNISELN
+153 TKQRLNISELN
-164 LNNDN
+164 L
-169 NVNTLQKNFLSK
+169 TFAQKNIHTNISSTMMNVVMN
-181 SSFTSYNLNKNKT
+181 SSFTEKNFI
-194 KLLRY
+194 
-199 LQDEEPNEE
+199 QDIN
-208 TNEEET
+208 N
-214 QNSDEDNTNENPD
+214 
-227 NPEENGEQAGD
+227 
-238 ESPEENGEQ
+238 
-247 TEGESPE
+247 TEGEE
-254 ENGEQAG
+254 EQKN
-261 EESPE
+261 EES
-266 ENGEQTEEESPNEII
+266 TEEII
-281 DSKVDLKKHPI
+281 NNDFVDLKKHPI
-292 LLDFTMMD
+292 LLDFSLMD

-317 TFIHEDTEPKLFA
+317 TFIHEDTEPKLFS

-347 KILTDFQRGGGD
+347 KILTDFQRGGGQ
-359 FTFSSVMGMFGT
+359 FTFSSVVSMFGT

-486 FSWSFMIF
+486 FSWSFMFF
-494 ELIVVVCGRF
+494 ELCVVMCGRF
-504 VSVYGICVL
+504 VSVFGICIL
-513 MDLFHVTNFKLSF
+513 MDLFHVSNFKLSF

-571 STIVFGALMPYFI
+571 STIVMGALMPFFI
-584 KFWKSFD
+584 SFFKSFN
-591 KKKYGETE
+591 KKNDYDAIVPEKDETK
-599 ENKEL
+599 KE
-604 EYSDLD
+604 DLD
-610 DEANEEVRFSYLHP
+610 ESRPDDEFRFSYLHP
-624 NFDNKIEEFSKEKN
+624 NFDNKLEKFSKEKN
-638 IEVLKKRLS
+638 LEVLKKRLS

-690 YLEEKKKK
+690 YIDERDKREDEEYNNNINNEEEENEMKE
-698 KLYLADKENNNEI
+698 KLFNGNKNDEYNNDYKLNYMKLHDEENNET
-711 NEEGNEMNERLYDG
+711 
-725 ENDNEDDH
+725 ED
-733 NEYKTNYQH
+733 K
-742 LQEDD
+742 
-747 QNETPKIKNR
+747 KN
-757 KISRD
+757 
-762 EVIDKY
+762 

>member
-1 MEGEEHL
+1 MEEEHL

-26 PIFEKIHF
+26 PIFEKINF
-34 HYMHESGMVMLLGL
+34 HYMHESGVIMLLGIG
-48 AITLIFKFFIP
+48 ITLTFKFFIP
-59 SLDFTTSLAFSDK
+59 SLDFTKSLAFSDK

-119 VTYFFNQFNFFYLSY
+119 LTYFFNQFNFFYLSS
-134 SKYDYPSL
+134 SKYDYASL
-142 IKMGG
+142 IRMGG
-147 IPVDPT
+147 IPVDPV

-164 LNNDN
+164 LTYDKNINSTSTVMNIMNNSYYS
-169 NVNTLQKNFLSK
+169 KIILSEEE
-181 SSFTSYNLNKNKT
+181 LNKPEDNKT
-194 KLLRY
+194 
-199 LQDEEPNEE
+199 EE
-208 TNEEET
+208 NEEE
-214 QNSDEDNTNENPD
+214 QKEEEEENKENEND
-227 NPEENGEQAGD
+227 Y
-238 ESPEENGEQ
+238 
-247 TEGESPE
+247 
-254 ENGEQAG
+254 
-261 EESPE
+261 
-266 ENGEQTEEESPNEII
+266 
-281 DSKVDLKKHPI
+281 VDLNKHPI
-292 LLDFTMMD
+292 LLDFSLMD

-317 TFIHEDTEPKLFA
+317 TFIHEDTEPKLFS

-347 KILTDFQRGGGD
+347 KILTDFQKGGGQ
-359 FTFSSVMGMFGT
+359 FSFSSVVSMFGT
-371 FCSLFGWSF
+371 FVSLFGWSF

-457 ILSRVLSALAE
+457 VLSRVLSALAE

-486 FSWSFMIF
+486 FSWSFMLF
-494 ELIVVVCGRF
+494 ELCVVICGRF
-504 VSVYGICVL
+504 VSVFGICVL
-513 MDLFHVTNFKLSF
+513 MDLFHVSNFKLSF

-584 KFWKSFD
+584 NFFKSFN
-591 KKKYGETE
+591 KTYKEEE
-599 ENKEL
+599 ENKKEL
-604 EYSDLD
+604 ELDEHSTNMVD
-610 DEANEEVRFSYLHP
+610 DEFRFSYLHP

-638 IEVLKKRLS
+638 LEVLKKRLS

-690 YLEEKKKK
+690 YMDGKTSKENEEK
-698 KLYLADKENNNEI
+698 DENK
-711 NEEGNEMNERLYDG
+711 EGNEIKEKLLNSDKNEEY
-725 ENDNEDDH
+725 ND
-733 NEYKTNYQH
+733 YKLNYMK
-742 LQEDD
+742 LQDE
-747 QNETPKIKNR
+747 QNETENNK
-757 KISRD
+757 
-762 EVIDKY
+762 

>member
-1 MEGEEHL
+1 MEEEHL

-20 LYVIAA
+20 IYVIAA

-34 HYMHESGMVMLLGL
+34 HYMHESGMVMLMGI
-48 AITLIFKFFIP
+48 AITLTFKFFIP

-147 IPVDPT
+147 VPVDPV
-153 TKERLNISELN
+153 TKQRLNISELN
-164 LNNDN
+164 LTNDN
-169 NVNTLQKNFLSK
+169 TINSMQRNFSFYNN
-181 SSFTSYNLNKNKT
+181 SFTHFNSMKNKSEI
-194 KLLRY
+194 LRY
-199 LQDEEPNEE
+199 IQEDEEPNEE
-208 TNEEET
+208 IKNEPNNDT
-214 QNSDEDNTNENPD
+214 T
-227 NPEENGEQAGD
+227 ENGD
-238 ESPEENGEQ
+238 ELPDQ
-247 TEGESPE
+247 
-254 ENGEQAG
+254 
-261 EESPE
+261 
-266 ENGEQTEEESPNEII
+266 IM

-347 KILTDFQRGGGD
+347 KILTDFQRGGGE

-371 FCSLFGWSF
+371 FVSLFGWSF
-380 VIGLGMGIIGSL
+380 VIGLGMGIVGSL

-494 ELIVVVCGRF
+494 ELIVVVVGRF

-531 CSCSGTI
+531 CGCSGTI

-591 KKKYGETE
+591 KNKYPDNPES
-599 ENKEL
+599 KEL
-604 EYSDLD
+604 ENSEME
-610 DEANEEVRFSYLHP
+610 DESNDEVRFSYLHP

-638 IEVLKKRLS
+638 VEVLKKRLS

-682 VITDVIKN
+682 VITDVIKK

-698 KLYLADKENNNEI
+698 KLYLADKENNMDI
-711 NEEGNEMNERLYDG
+711 NEDGDELKEKLYDG
-725 ENDNEDDH
+725 GNDMEDEHHD
-733 NEYKTNYQH
+733 YKTNYQH
-742 LQEDD
+742 LQDD
-747 QNETPKIKNR
+747 EQDTP
-757 KISRD
+757 
-762 EVIDKY
+762 VINKKKV

>member
-1 MEGEEHL
+1 MEEEHL
-8 SLQVLLAVILLV
+8 SLQVLLAIILLV

-34 HYMHESGMVMLLGL
+34 HYMHESGVVMLLGIG
-48 AITLIFKFFIP
+48 ITLTFKFFIP
-59 SLDFTTSLAFSDK
+59 SLDFTKSLAFSDK

-119 VTYFFNQFNFFYLSY
+119 LTYFFNQFNFFYLSY
-134 SKYDYPSL
+134 SKYDYASL

-147 IPVDPT
+147 VPIDPV
-153 TKERLNISELN
+153 TKQRLNISELN
-164 LNNDN
+164 LTYSGKVNSTMMNILDN
-169 NVNTLQKNFLSK
+169 NNNYSTPITNIIFQEKQEENETLPNEEEESQPEE
-181 SSFTSYNLNKNKT
+181 
-194 KLLRY
+194 
-199 LQDEEPNEE
+199 EEPN
-208 TNEEET
+208 N
-214 QNSDEDNTNENPD
+214 DF
-227 NPEENGEQAGD
+227 
-238 ESPEENGEQ
+238 
-247 TEGESPE
+247 
-254 ENGEQAG
+254 
-261 EESPE
+261 
-266 ENGEQTEEESPNEII
+266 
-281 DSKVDLKKHPI
+281 VDLKKHPI
-292 LLDFTMMD
+292 LLDFSLMD

-317 TFIHEDTEPKLFA
+317 TFIHEDTEPKLFS

-347 KILTDFQRGGGD
+347 KILTDFQREGGQ
-359 FTFSSVMGMFGT
+359 FSFSSVVSMFGT

-380 VIGLGMGIIGSL
+380 VIGLGMGIVGSL

-457 ILSRVLSALAE
+457 ILSRVLSAIAE

-486 FSWSFMIF
+486 FSWSFMLF
-494 ELIVVVCGRF
+494 ELCVVMCGRF
-504 VSVYGICVL
+504 VSVFGICIL
-513 MDLFHVTNFKLSF
+513 MDLFHVSNFKLSF

-551 SKSELNRD
+551 SKSQLNRD

-571 STIVFGALMPYFI
+571 STIVMGALMPYFI
-584 KFWKSFD
+584 SFFKSFNKTEKEE
-591 KKKYGETE
+591 KKE
-599 ENKEL
+599 EL
-604 EYSDLD
+604 EY
-610 DEANEEVRFSYLHP
+610 ANLNDEEVNNEFRFSYLHP
-624 NFDNKIEEFSKEKN
+624 NFDNKIEEFSKEKDL
-638 IEVLKKRLS
+638 EKLKKRLS

-690 YLEEKKKK
+690 YLEEKKKI
-698 KLYLADKENNNEI
+698 KEDNNNG
-711 NEEGNEMNERLYDG
+711 NEEGNEMNEGLINYDKNEEFKTTYMKLRDDQD
-725 ENDNEDDH
+725 ENDN
-733 NEYKTNYQH
+733 K
-742 LQEDD
+742 
-747 QNETPKIKNR
+747 
-757 KISRD
+757 
-762 EVIDKY
+762 

>member
-1 MEGEEHL
+1 MESEHL

-26 PIFEKIHF
+26 PVFEKIHF
-34 HYMHESGMVMLLGL
+34 HYMHESGVVMLLGIG
-48 AITLIFKFFIP
+48 ITLTFKFFIP
-59 SLDFTTSLAFSDK
+59 SLDFTKSLAFSDK

-119 VTYFFNQFNFFYLSY
+119 LTYFFNQFNFFYLSY
-134 SKYDYPSL
+134 SKYDYSSL

-147 IPVDPT
+147 IPIDPI
-153 TKERLNISELN
+153 TKQRLNISELN
-164 LNNDN
+164 L
-169 NVNTLQKNFLSK
+169 TFAQKNINTNISSTMMNVVMN
-181 SSFTSYNLNKNKT
+181 SSFTEKNFI
-194 KLLRY
+194 
-199 LQDEEPNEE
+199 QDIN
-208 TNEEET
+208 N
-214 QNSDEDNTNENPD
+214 
-227 NPEENGEQAGD
+227 
-238 ESPEENGEQ
+238 
-247 TEGESPE
+247 TEGEE
-254 ENGEQAG
+254 EQKN
-261 EESPE
+261 EES
-266 ENGEQTEEESPNEII
+266 TEEII
-281 DSKVDLKKHPI
+281 NNDFVDLKKHPI
-292 LLDFTMMD
+292 LLDFSLMD

-317 TFIHEDTEPKLFA
+317 TFIHEDTEPKLFS

-347 KILTDFQRGGGD
+347 KILTDFQRGGGQ
-359 FTFSSVMGMFGT
+359 FTFSSVVSMFGT

-486 FSWSFMIF
+486 FSWSFMFF
-494 ELIVVVCGRF
+494 ELCVVMCGRF
-504 VSVYGICVL
+504 VSVFGICIL
-513 MDLFHVTNFKLSF
+513 MDLFHVSNFKLSF

-571 STIVFGALMPYFI
+571 STIVMGALMPFFI
-584 KFWKSFD
+584 SFFKSFN
-591 KKKYGETE
+591 KKNDYDANVPEKDETK
-599 ENKEL
+599 KE
-604 EYSDLD
+604 DLD
-610 DEANEEVRFSYLHP
+610 ESRPDDEFRFSYLHP
-624 NFDNKIEEFSKEKN
+624 NFDNKLEKFSKEKN
-638 IEVLKKRLS
+638 LEVLKKRLS

-690 YLEEKKKK
+690 YIDERDKREDEEYNNNINNEEEENEMKE
-698 KLYLADKENNNEI
+698 KLFNGNKNDEYNNDYKPNYMKLHDEENNET
-711 NEEGNEMNERLYDG
+711 
-725 ENDNEDDH
+725 ED
-733 NEYKTNYQH
+733 K
-742 LQEDD
+742 
-747 QNETPKIKNR
+747 KN
-757 KISRD
+757 
-762 EVIDKY
+762 